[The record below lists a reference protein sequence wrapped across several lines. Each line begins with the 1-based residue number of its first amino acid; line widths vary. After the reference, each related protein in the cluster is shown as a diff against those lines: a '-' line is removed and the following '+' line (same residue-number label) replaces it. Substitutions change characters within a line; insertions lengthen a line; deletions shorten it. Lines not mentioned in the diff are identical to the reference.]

1 LKTSRKGWKT
11 LTVHRQLIDQEFD
24 RKAAVDWRDKISN
37 AWILN
42 WPDEAFG
49 DFLKF
54 CHYF

>member
-49 DFLKF
+49 DFLK
-54 CHYF
+54 